1 MNLNP
6 EEIEQLAQILSGF
19 SQRTRL
25 ALLLGFYDGQ
35 QQSEIADLIGISRA
49 GLQSHLEKMLEAEL
63 IRRKNG
69 RGYVLTPIGTFF
81 AELIL
86 EQSNRVL
93 ESLTALDEAERGF
106 EDQLGSDL
114 GESDRKRIHGLK
126 WSLTEEE
133 VKEILGETDEE

>member
-1 MNLNP
+1 
-6 EEIEQLAQILSGF
+6 
-19 SQRTRL
+19 
-25 ALLLGFYDGQ
+25 
-35 QQSEIADLIGISRA
+35 
-49 GLQSHLEKMLEAEL
+49 MLEAEL

>member
-1 MNLNP
+1 MDLNP
-6 EEIEQLAQILSGF
+6 EKIERLAQILSGF

-35 QQSEIADLIGISRA
+35 QQSEIADLIGVSRA
-49 GLQSHLEKMLEAEL
+49 GLQSHLEKMLKAEL

-69 RGYVLTPIGTFF
+69 RGYVLTPMGMFF

-86 EQSNRVL
+86 EQSDVVL
-93 ESLTALDEAERGF
+93 EALTALDEAERRF
-106 EDQLGSDL
+106 EDQLGSNL
-114 GESDRKRIHGLK
+114 SESDRRGIHGLK

-133 VKEILGETDEE
+133 VKEILGETNGE